1 MISPHLINVN
11 LFALDCINSEN
22 VTILGKNAPSLLFLN
37 VSRCRNL
44 DPSSLIHINPDLRHL
59 FIAGLSCLLNTTL
72 VTLAHTFTQ
81 LITLDISFSPSITD
95 QAFASIT
102 TPTTLNPFD
111 SITIEFPFE
120 RKRPQR
126 PSISKSVLPW
136 RHLILSACKSI
147 TASTFVHLSHS
158 LASLEI
164 LEVSRMGRRL
174 GSGVG
179 NVDFFLTT
187 TPKLRKLDLENGVEL
202 TDSVLMALVPSL
214 NVKRIRGLGVLGG
227 CSDLE
232 TLVIST
238 CTTFSNE
245 GILEVVRGCS
255 KLTTLQAD
263 GTNIEED
270 SAKEFIN
277 GLELKKSSG
286 SLAILDNQTITARLF
301 EGLNRYRTRHG
312 RRSYWTQ
319 QFQYYDELQECDEHL
334 VVIRSSHTNSLVDK
348 LNLKRR
354 TVKESEVKKSGLDWE
369 SLSKCTIS

>member
-1 MISPHLINVN
+1 MISPFLINVN
-11 LFALDCINSEN
+11 LFALDCINEGN
-22 VTILGKNAPSLLFLN
+22 IVILGKNAPSLLSLN
-37 VSRCRNL
+37 ISRCLNL
-44 DPSSLIHINPDLRHL
+44 DPSSLVHINPNLHHL
-59 FIAGLSCLLNTTL
+59 WISGLCSLLDSSL
-72 VTLAHTFTQ
+72 VTLAHRFTQ

-102 TPTTLNPFD
+102 TPTTLNPFE
-111 SITIEFPFE
+111 SITIDYPFE

-136 RHLILSACKSI
+136 RHLIVSGCKSI

-174 GSGVG
+174 GTGIG
-179 NVDFFLTT
+179 NVDYFLST
-187 TPKLRKLDLENGVEL
+187 TPKLRKLDLENSVEL
-202 TDSVLMALVPSL
+202 TDSVLKALIPSL

-227 CSDLE
+227 CPDLE

-238 CTTFSNE
+238 CTAFSNE
-245 GILEVVRGCS
+245 AILLVVRGCI
-255 KLTTLQAD
+255 KLTTLEAD

-277 GLELKKSSG
+277 GLELKNSNG
-286 SLAILDNQTITARLF
+286 TLTILDNRTITVQLY
-301 EGLNRYRTRHG
+301 EGLNRFRTRNG

-319 QFQYYDELQECDEHL
+319 QFKYHDQLHECDEERI
-334 VVIRSSHTNSLVDK
+334 VIRSSHTNALVDQA
-348 LNLKRR
+348 NLEQRM
-354 TVKESEVKKSGLDWE
+354 VGEIEVKKSGLDWE